1 MKRTNTRLGG
11 LGILAL
17 VLVGP
22 GPVQA
27 GDRGPEFPSLPSAT
41 ALSFYQKL
49 TGIMPGARKDLRWTL
64 RFVNGQPRLSVQ
76 TRNCPGSSQEQG
88 AAVPS
93 CKEPFGKPVVS
104 YEGKLI
110 QRPYGV
116 ELRLSR
122 EAPAEDYPSG
132 MNLTCLRTVVGV
144 LPPGASLGMG
154 DACKGD
160 GPPPRWQPGATKDV
174 GLWLC
179 RLHDE
184 QGGPWNGYGTVGPLA
199 FAQGPGVEWIF
210 VNNDCAGQEG
220 AYRALP
226 GP

>member
-1 MKRTNTRLGG
+1 MNTRLLG
-11 LGILAL
+11 LAMLAL
-17 VLVGP
+17 VSFDP
-22 GPVQA
+22 GSVQA
-27 GDRGPEFPSLPSAT
+27 GEGAAGFPSLPSTT
-41 ALSFYQKL
+41 ALSFQQTL
-49 TGIMPGARKDLRWTL
+49 TGLLPGKGKELRWTL
-64 RFVNGQPRLSVQ
+64 SFVGKQPRLLVR
-76 TRNCPGSSQEQG
+76 TRSCPGPSLKS
-88 AAVPS
+88 AAVTPP
-93 CKEPFGKPVVS
+93 CKESFGKPLVS
-104 YEGKLI
+104 YEGKLT

-116 ELRLSR
+116 EMWLSS
-122 EAPAEDYPSG
+122 ESPADGFPSE
-132 MNLTCLRTVVGV
+132 MTLTCLRTVVGV
-144 LPPGASLGMG
+144 LPVGAALLHG

-160 GPPPRWQPGATKDV
+160 GPPPRWQPTGTKDV

-220 AYRALP
+220 AFRALP